1 EIVQKKYRIIVC
13 VDMLGEGF
21 DLPELKIAA
30 IHDQHKSPAV
40 TLQFIGR
47 LTRVDNTLGDAKFVA
62 NIANQK
68 TDHQMSE
75 LYKESADW
83 GKIIR
88 DVSQ

>member
-1 EIVQKKYRIIVC
+1 
-13 VDMLGEGF
+13 
-21 DLPELKIAA
+21 

-88 DVSQ
+88 DVSQDRVSFEIEKEAFNEQFSDD

>member
-1 EIVQKKYRIIVC
+1 LCTDI
-13 VDMLGEGF
+13 GEGF
-21 DLPELKIAA
+21 DLPELKIAS
-30 IHDQHKSPAV
+30 IHDQHRSPAV

-47 LTRVDNTLGDAKFVA
+47 LTRVDNSLGNAKFVA

-83 GKIIR
+83 GSVIR
-88 DVSQ
+88 IVKKKLVRK